1 MWESGSLGR
10 TFLVECYKPGLD
22 RAEVESAAERVV
34 TASAEL
40 RAEGREV
47 EYVGAILVPADEA
60 VFHVFAAECAGTA
73 REASLRASVQHER
86 VVESIAIGRLQLS
99 GRHAEPQLEP

>member
-1 MWESGSLGR
+1 MRQPHSPGR
-10 TFLVECYKPGLD
+10 TFLVECYEPGVD
-22 RAEVESAAERVV
+22 QAEAESAAARVA

-40 RAEGREV
+40 RAEGRDV

-60 VFHVFAAECAGTA
+60 VFHVFAAGCAGTV

-86 VVESIAIGRLQLS
+86 VVESVAVGRLQLS
-99 GRHAEPQLEP
+99 RRHAEQLEP

>member
-1 MWESGSLGR
+1 MRESDGGGR
-10 TFLVECYKPGLD
+10 TFLVECYKSGLD
-22 RAEVESAAERVV
+22 QAEVESAAERVA

-40 RAEGREV
+40 RAEGHGV

-60 VFHVFAAECAGTA
+60 VFHVFAAESADTV

-86 VVESIAIGRLQLS
+86 VVESVAVGRLQLS
-99 GRHAEPQLEP
+99 GKHVEPHPEP

>member
-1 MWESGSLGR
+1 MRELESPGR

-22 RAEVESAAERVV
+22 QVEVECAAERAV

-40 RAEGREV
+40 RAEGRPV

-60 VFHVFAAECAGTA
+60 VFHVFAAECAGSVQ
-73 REASLRASVQHER
+73 EASLRASIQPER
-86 VVESIAIGRLQLS
+86 VVESITLGRIQLT
-99 GRHAEPQLEP
+99 GRGAGPQLVP